1 MCRRAPFSGC
11 VLIEGKHA
19 EGKHAEGKHAE
30 GKHAEGKHAEGK
42 HALTLVTTRW
52 QRSVKLILLRS
63 FLVGLPFGGGV
74 LVALVNCGGP
84 HWPARNVFRF
94 GFALGRSLPWLLA
107 LFRSGKLRL
116 YRLYAPADL

>member
-1 MCRRAPFSGC
+1 MGGLRLETPFCGC
-11 VLIEGKHA
+11 VLIEC
-19 EGKHAEGKHAE
+19 
-30 GKHAEGKHAEGK
+30 K
-42 HALTLVTTRW
+42 HALILVTTRW
-52 QRSVKLILLRS
+52 QRSVELILLRS

-84 HWPARNVFRF
+84 HWPVRNVFRF